1 MQLKNIKSLERKND
15 IISIYSYEVTNSSLT
30 THYDA
35 ILDQD
40 IKQRNEIGHFIAL
53 VDYGMGGQL
62 FTHATIDKTGNINI
76 IKQHNTYPLFNSF
89 TELEAQSITEMEK
102 EKALISALI
111 GE

>member
-53 VDYGMGGQL
+53 VDYGMGGQW